1 MAGMKIPAFAIV
13 HIEVKKNCLAVSGQ
27 VWTVYQVWIFRS
39 LRNKTKCNSFYF
51 ILFSTVDLDFYSTT
65 STGDFLCKDRR
76 KCIERNLVC
85 DGRSHCS
92 DGSDEVGCPTV
103 ATKTSK
109 TTPLKCRFGSKAC
122 RDGSECVL
130 LSHVCDGEKDCR
142 DGSDE
147 EDCEQCQ
154 EGEYY
159 TTFHL

>member
-1 MAGMKIPAFAIV
+1 M
-13 HIEVKKNCLAVSGQ
+13 VKCTVNHFLSEALSDGDFGYWSLFCLS
-27 VWTVYQVWIFRS
+27 
-39 LRNKTKCNSFYF
+39 
-51 ILFSTVDLDFYSTT
+51 STA
-65 STGDFLCKDRR
+65 DFLCKDRR

-103 ATKTSK
+103 ATKVSK
-109 TTPLKCRFGSKAC
+109 TTTLKCRLGSKAC

-147 EDCEQCQ
+147 EGCEQCQ
-154 EGEYY
+154 EGEYDD
-159 TTFHL
+159 TFFTLLVKYRVIRVTAAWRYSSPHY